1 ATWCEPALAGFTDDF
16 PASPLWGGGT
26 PRVAFRS
33 RNHYIADRSSIMRA
47 EITTIVEEIKQSLS
61 LLRRHL

>member
-1 ATWCEPALAGFTDDF
+1 MGIAGQAATLRFAPD
-16 PASPLWGGGT
+16 
-26 PRVAFRS
+26 
-33 RNHYIADRSSIMRA
+33 NHYLDDRSSIMRA

>member
-1 ATWCEPALAGFTDDF
+1 
-16 PASPLWGGGT
+16 
-26 PRVAFRS
+26 VAFRS

-47 EITTIVEEIKQSLS
+47 EIATIVEEIKQSLA